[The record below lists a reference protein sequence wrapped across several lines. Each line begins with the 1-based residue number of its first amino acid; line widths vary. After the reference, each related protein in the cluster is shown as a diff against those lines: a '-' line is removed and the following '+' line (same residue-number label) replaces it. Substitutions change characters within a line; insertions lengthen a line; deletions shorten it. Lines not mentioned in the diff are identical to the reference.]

1 MSHVEVC
8 LTRLIDC
15 TGDNEIT
22 IEAVLDVANYI
33 CHTKQLGENKEHEQ
47 FLKSSYNLNE
57 IKVK

>member
-22 IEAVLDVANYI
+22 VEPALDVANYI
-33 CHTKQLGENKEHEQ
+33 CHTKELGKKKE
-47 FLKSSYNLNE
+47 
-57 IKVK
+57 V